1 MGCFTYR
8 IRLYT
13 ANQMCSKLDVNWV
26 SFSFLFW
33 GRGGWRGWE
42 WGCYLEP
49 CVVTRDIQ
57 TLWQFVKF
65 SLMVFFRQVFFLPF
79 FLPSIFFFPSFLSNQ
94 NVQEGFWN

>member
-1 MGCFTYR
+1 MGCFSYR
-8 IRLYT
+8 ICLYT
-13 ANQMCSKLDVNWV
+13 ENQMCSKLDVNWV

-42 WGCYLEP
+42 WGCYFEP

-65 SLMVFFRQVFFLPF
+65 SFMVFLSQVFFFPF
-79 FLPSIFFFPSFLSNQ
+79 FSALSLFFLFLFFLFFFSSPF
-94 NVQEGFWN
+94 